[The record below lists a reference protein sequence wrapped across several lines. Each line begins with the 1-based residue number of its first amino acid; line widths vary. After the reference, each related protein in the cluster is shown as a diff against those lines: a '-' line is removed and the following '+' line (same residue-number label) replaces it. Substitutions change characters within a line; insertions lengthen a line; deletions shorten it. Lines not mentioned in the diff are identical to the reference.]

1 MIFTLPHK
9 VPNLISQ
16 ANNGNGPKF
25 PFIITSVTS
34 LAKKTSPIAITPKN
48 NGNGPKFP
56 FIITSVTSLA
66 KKTSPI
72 AITPKIPPPLTSI
85 STAPAENVSNLT
97 TTSTNLNPI
106 TVTAVNTASAK
117 THTISSPM
125 QTNPVP
131 IILNPLAPENQAKI
145 QLPVITSIEPSEDPA
160 PHQLTA
166 SDKGVRPPA
175 GVVNVSLVGND
186 GSTLTLQDIPL
197 TLQERYT
204 PRKSTPVYVEMFADD
219 VVAHFYKCPQYNC
232 CFSCDKPQEFL
243 QHLGT
248 HPESN
253 PQYNCCFSCDKPQ
266 EFLQHLGTHPE
277 SNSTYVPC
285 LYCDYKTSF
294 KMYLIHLEVQHSN
307 CEFSCGK
314 CFYRA
319 TNSAFVVA
327 HNRAKHK
334 DKAVVVRT
342 PRENMPSRKTPTKL
356 VPIKSILK
364 HYICGQPGCNLKTVF
379 SSVYH
384 EHVKAQHGHVVKL
397 PCGVCRSPHGNS
409 IGHWASHG
417 IFTYHCRYCPTGSN
431 TYGVVLNHQAF
442 LHPKMDYCII
452 QRKFMPNPNFPERT
466 AASYRVE
473 DDATYDRLTL
483 IYGGPTDN
491 LSNDSPKLS
500 EEPAPPQI
508 TVTNQIPD
516 NGPQDHDLLFLD
528 MQDLQNDPPL
538 NNSSSPE

>member
-1 MIFTLPHK
+1 M
-9 VPNLISQ
+9 
-16 ANNGNGPKF
+16 
-25 PFIITSVTS
+25 
-34 LAKKTSPIAITPKN
+34 
-48 NGNGPKFP
+48 
-56 FIITSVTSLA
+56 
-66 KKTSPI
+66 
-72 AITPKIPPPLTSI
+72 
-85 STAPAENVSNLT
+85 
-97 TTSTNLNPI
+97 
-106 TVTAVNTASAK
+106 TAVNTASVGTNLVTAVQTSPQAK

-145 QLPVITSIEPSEDPA
+145 QLPVITSIQSLAPA
-160 PHQLTA
+160 RKEVILPIPLDQLTA

-219 VVAHFYKCPQYNC
+219 VVAHFYKC
-232 CFSCDKPQEFL
+232 
-243 QHLGT
+243 
-248 HPESN
+248 

-364 HYICGQPGCNLKTVF
+364 HYICGQPGKMKIGSVF
-379 SSVYH
+379 GDNSFIFFL
-384 EHVKAQHGHVVKL
+384 VVVDFRRVQSQDCVLERL
-397 PCGVCRSPHGNS
+397 PR
-409 IGHWASHG
+409 A
-417 IFTYHCRYCPTGSN
+417 R
-431 TYGVVLNHQAF
+431 
-442 LHPKMDYCII
+442 
-452 QRKFMPNPNFPERT
+452 
-466 AASYRVE
+466 
-473 DDATYDRLTL
+473 
-483 IYGGPTDN
+483 
-491 LSNDSPKLS
+491 
-500 EEPAPPQI
+500 
-508 TVTNQIPD
+508 
-516 NGPQDHDLLFLD
+516 
-528 MQDLQNDPPL
+528 
-538 NNSSSPE
+538 